1 MQTGRVSTFEAVH
14 EPLVARD
21 VLLGRTTHVRRIVPN
36 KTRRMIGAWCFLD
49 HYGPDDI
56 VATGGM
62 WVPPHPHT
70 GLQTVTWLFEGLGL
84 HTDSLGSRQLIRP
97 GQLNVMTAG
106 HGICHAE
113 VSPPDAPDPAA
124 RRAAVGLPP
133 RRRARHRARRLHHL
147 ATLPT
152 YEDGGVTVRVL
163 VGSLGGATSPAPTYT
178 PLVGAELTLDR
189 RRGRGAAAGPVLRV
203 RRPGGPG
210 LGEVDGVRIERN
222 AMSYLGGGAPS
233 WRSAAGPATGERT
246 SLMLLGGEPFEEE
259 IVMWWNFIGRSH
271 EEIVEQRE
279 AWNGG
284 GLDFRA
290 ASGSGWSRTSQG
302 TGCWPRRCRTSGCG
316 PAAADRLS
324 RVCEA
329 AQLEESEGKID
340 ANVAHEQL

>member
-1 MQTGRVSTFEAVH
+1 MVVSTFEAVH

-113 VSPPDAPDPAA
+113 VSPPDAPTLLHGVQLWVCLPDQVRDTVPA
-124 RRAAVGLPP
+124 GFD
-133 RRRARHRARRLHHL
+133 HL

-163 VGSLGGATSPAPTYT
+163 VGSLGGETSPAPTYT
-178 PLVGAELTLDR
+178 PLVGAELTLAD
-189 RRGRGAAAGPVLRV
+189 GADAVLPLDPSFEYGV
-203 RRPGGPG
+203 LVAQGSAS
-210 LGEVDGVRIERN
+210 VDGVTIERN
-222 AMSYLGGGAPS
+222 AMSYLGGGR
-233 WRSAAGPATGERT
+233 RSLEIRGGSGDGGADTVM
-246 SLMLLGGEPFEEE
+246 MLLGGEPFEEE

-279 AWNGG
+279 AWNGDG
-284 GLDFRA
+284 QDFRPERFGVVA
-290 ASGSGWSRTSQG
+290 DFAG
-302 TGCWPRRCRTSGCG
+302 
-316 PAAADRLS
+316 DRLLAPPMPNI
-324 RVCEA
+324 RLRA
-329 AQLEESEGKID
+329 RGRTG
-340 ANVAHEQL
+340 